1 MSGLRLIAPAKLN
14 LYLHVLGRRADG
26 YHLLDSLVAFTAFGD
41 QLSVW
46 PDSAL
51 SLQITGPFADGIGPL
66 VRNLVLRAANGL
78 AQAAGINQP
87 GAPGARIELV
97 KNLPPASG
105 IGGGSSDAAATIRLL
120 SKLWNV
126 TLEPEQEHK
135 LALGLGADV
144 PVCLFGAPALMRGIG
159 ETLAPAPALPPLYVL
174 VANPGIAMPTG
185 PVFEKLAGRFGA
197 CAPPLPEMAD
207 ATAVA
212 RWLAGQRND
221 LQPPAIELA
230 PEIGVFLDAMAALP
244 GCLLARMSG
253 SGASCFALF
262 AMAEAMNGAAAIL
275 KQRHP
280 VVWHAATEILH
291 NRPAIQ
297 TC

>member
-1 MSGLRLIAPAKLN
+1 MSGLRLLAPAKLN

-41 QLSVW
+41 QLCVW

-51 SLQITGPFADGIGPL
+51 SLRITGPFADAIGPL
-66 VRNLVLRAANGL
+66 EDNLVLRAANGL
-78 AQAAGINQP
+78 ALAAGIKS
-87 GAPGARIELV
+87 PGARIELV

-105 IGGGSSDAAATIRLL
+105 LGGGSSDAAASIRLL
-120 SKLWNV
+120 SQLWNV
-126 TLEPEQEHK
+126 TLEPEQEHR

-144 PVCLFGAPALMRGIG
+144 PVCLLGIPALMRGIG
-159 ETLAPAPALPPLYVL
+159 ETLVPAPILPPLYVL

-197 CAPPLPEMAD
+197 AAPPLPEMAD
-207 ATAVA
+207 AAMAA

-221 LQPPAIELA
+221 LQPPAVGLA
-230 PEIGVFLDAMAALP
+230 PEIGILLDAMAALP

-262 AMAEAMNGAAAIL
+262 ATAEAMNGAAAIL
-275 KQRHP
+275 KLRRP
-280 VVWHAATEILH
+280 VVWQAATEILRA
-291 NRPAIQ
+291 RPAIQ

>member
-1 MSGLRLIAPAKLN
+1 MNGLRLIAPAKLN

-26 YHLLDSLVAFTAFGD
+26 YHMLDSLVAFTACGD

-51 SLQITGPFADGIGPL
+51 SLHVTGPFADALGA
-66 VRNLVLRAANGL
+66 VEDNLVLRAATGL
-78 AQAAGINQP
+78 VQAAEINQ
-87 GAPGARIELV
+87 PGARIELV

-105 IGGGSSDAAATIRLL
+105 LGGGSSDAAAAIRLL
-120 SKLWNV
+120 SQLWNV
-126 TLEPEQEHK
+126 ALKPEQERQ

-159 ETLAPAPALPPLYVL
+159 EILDPAPALPLLYVL
-174 VANPGIAMPTG
+174 LANPGIAMPTG
-185 PVFEKLAGRFGA
+185 PVFERLAGRFGA
-197 CAPPLPEMAD
+197 SSRQLPEMTD
-207 ATAVA
+207 AAAAA

-230 PEIGVFLDAMAALP
+230 PEIRILLEAMATLP

-253 SGASCFALF
+253 SGASFFALF
-262 AMAEAMNGAAAIL
+262 ATADALNLAAATV
-275 KQRHP
+275 KQQSP
-280 VVWHAATEILH
+280 AVWQATTEILRD
-291 NRPAIQ
+291 RPAIQ
-297 TC
+297 PC